1 MMKASIIFGGLLL
14 TVALASCAPA
24 EKQKANNPN
33 NEPMELN
40 DFTTI
45 KLLPPDTACTVLL
58 MQAALHRQTHRDM
71 TGPNLSLQQLSDIL
85 WMANGVNRP
94 DGKRTAPSARNK
106 QNLKVYVNKQ
116 DGLWLYDA
124 AAHGLSRV
132 ATAPLGSP
140 LNDAP
145 VVLIFAVPE
154 DDPYGDMHVGSVYQN
169 VGLFCASA
177 GLGNVV
183 KASTTRDPARFSFLP
198 QGWKAAATQSVGR
211 PRS

>member
-1 MMKASIIFGGLLL
+1 MRCLSASLL
-14 TVALASCAPA
+14 ALSLCLAAPA
-24 EKQKANNPN
+24 MAQNAVH
-33 NEPMELN
+33 
-40 DFTTI
+40 
-45 KLLPPDTACTVLL
+45 KLTAPDTAGGMPL
-58 MQAALHRQTHRDM
+58 MQALAQRHTTRSFSPTPLDDATL
-71 TGPNLSLQQLSDIL
+71 GNLL
-85 WMANGVNRP
+85 WAAWGQNRP

-124 AAHGLSRV
+124 AAHGLERI
-132 ATAPLGSP
+132 AAAPLGSP
-140 LNDAP
+140 LDDAP
-145 VVLIFAVPE
+145 VVLIFAVPK

-198 QGWKAAATQSVGR
+198 QGWKAAATQSVGL
-211 PRS
+211 PRR

>member
-1 MMKASIIFGGLLL
+1 MRYLSASLI
-14 TVALASCAPA
+14 ALSLCLAAPA
-24 EKQKANNPN
+24 MAQNAVH
-33 NEPMELN
+33 EL
-40 DFTTI
+40 
-45 KLLPPDTACTVLL
+45 PAPDTAGGMPL
-58 MQAALHRQTHRDM
+58 MQALAQRHTTRSFSPTPLDDATL
-71 TGPNLSLQQLSDIL
+71 GNLL
-85 WMANGVNRP
+85 WAAWGQNRP
-94 DGKRTAPSARNK
+94 DGKRTAPSARNR

-132 ATAPLGSP
+132 AAAPLGSP

-183 KASTTRDPARFSFLP
+183 KASTTRDPARFTFLP